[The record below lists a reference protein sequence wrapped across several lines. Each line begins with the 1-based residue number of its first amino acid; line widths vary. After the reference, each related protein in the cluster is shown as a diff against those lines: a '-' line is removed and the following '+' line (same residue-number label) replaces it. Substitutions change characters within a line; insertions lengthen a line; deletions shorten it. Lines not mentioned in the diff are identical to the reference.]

1 MLSWSFLVEAAY
13 MKELGFLIKGSEVSH
28 TLKSLLPY
36 GNQKFIFLDT
46 MEKGERVP
54 MLSSSF

>member
-36 GNQKFIFLDT
+36 RNQKFIFLDT